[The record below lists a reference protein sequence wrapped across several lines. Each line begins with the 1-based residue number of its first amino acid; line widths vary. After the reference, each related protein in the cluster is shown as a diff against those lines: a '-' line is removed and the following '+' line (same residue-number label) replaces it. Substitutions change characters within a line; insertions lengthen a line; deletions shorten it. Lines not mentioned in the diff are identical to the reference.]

1 MGGSLDAV
9 FLGVFDVD
17 PREPLP
23 DRAGALVGRQDAFA
37 GGRQSILPGF
47 IREGSCLCEKG
58 AEVRV
63 IAAGLGSGEAWN
75 ENAGGS
81 LF

>member
-1 MGGSLDAV
+1 M
-9 FLGVFDVD
+9 
-17 PREPLP
+17 
-23 DRAGALVGRQDAFA
+23 
-37 GGRQSILPGF
+37 
-47 IREGSCLCEKG
+47 CEKG